1 MIVSLLVLVFQP
13 TDIKIMCLLNHI
25 WPIDIQPNITN
36 VLENVL
42 KILSWH
48 QTAETY
54 LSHDEERF
62 WSAGNADR
70 FKMTQR
76 FGENGKFDF
85 RSLQSAKL
93 VFVIQPPDEHLYVAE
108 RISFPA
114 KTVQSR
120 PARDR
125 RAILRWKT
133 CLLSWY
139 FRNRHCLFRRHV
151 GLFEDDLH
159 SWNCHKWSQY
169 KLTFSQ
175 PNLSL
180 LKTSWMIWG
189 WLTYLKLSEMQSIS

>member
-1 MIVSLLVLVFQP
+1 MWQLNP
-13 TDIKIMCLLNHI
+13 T
-25 WPIDIQPNITN
+25 WPIDFQPNITS

-42 KILSWH
+42 KILSLH
-48 QTAETY
+48 QTAEIY

-62 WSAGNADR
+62 WSPGNANR
-70 FKMTQR
+70 LKMTQR

-93 VFVIQPPDEHLYVAE
+93 VFVIQPPDEHLNVAE

-125 RAILRWKT
+125 RAILRSKT

-139 FRNRHCLFRRHV
+139 FRNRYCLCRRHV

-159 SWNCHKWSQY
+159 SWNHH
-169 KLTFSQ
+169 
-175 PNLSL
+175 
-180 LKTSWMIWG
+180 
-189 WLTYLKLSEMQSIS
+189 